1 MPLKRWRRLK
11 RTWQAMHKS
20 ETHQLKPIVI
30 VGGGPVGAVL
40 ALSLQQQGITFAMLE
55 AREKG
60 TSHQDKR
67 ALALS
72 YGSRLILEKL
82 NVWHVVE
89 ANATAINTIH
99 ISQRGSLGRT
109 KLTAAEHQLPAI
121 GYVVSYG
128 ALTQALDA
136 VLDTSSVIYGAE
148 ATHIQPS
155 SDMSTVSFKQTKTMQ
170 NLSAALL
177 VIADGG
183 RSLNDI
189 EGIQK
194 ETKEYGHDAL
204 VSKVTAELPHNNIA
218 YERFTPEGPMALL
231 PNGQSKNSQDFS
243 LVWTG
248 EKSKVDALLALDD
261 ATFLTQLHAAFGDRV
276 GKFLSIEKRMSFPL
290 KLSTLK
296 PSTAPHLV
304 VIGNAA
310 QTMHPVAGQ
319 GFNVGM
325 RDAWTLADL
334 IINTPASALGGA
346 EMLANYGK
354 QRKRDTRG
362 GLLFTDL
369 LVNVFSNDLIGVASL
384 RGAGLGM
391 LDLFK
396 PAKNLLV
403 SKMSFGK

>member
-1 MPLKRWRRLK
+1 MKQN
-11 RTWQAMHKS
+11 QA
-20 ETHQLKPIVI
+20 IVI

-40 ALSLQQQGITFAMLE
+40 ALSLQQQGIPFIMLE
-55 AREKG
+55 ARKQG
-60 TSHQDKR
+60 ASHQDKR

-99 ISQRGSLGRT
+99 ISQRGGLGRT
-109 KLTAAEHQLPAI
+109 KLSAVEHQLPAL

-128 ALTQALDA
+128 VLTQALDA
-136 VLDTSSVIYGAE
+136 MLDTSSVIYGAE

-155 SDMSTVSFKQTKTMQ
+155 AEISTVTFKQAETTQ
-170 NLSAALL
+170 NLSTALL
-177 VIADGG
+177 VVADGG

-189 EGIQK
+189 EGVQK

-204 VSKVTAELPHNNIA
+204 VTKVSTELPHNNIA

-231 PNGQSKNSQDFS
+231 PNSDEGFS

-296 PSTAPHLV
+296 SSTAPHLAGLHLAI
-304 VIGNAA
+304 IGNAA

-334 IINTPASALGGA
+334 IINTPQSALGSA
-346 EMLANYGK
+346 EMLDSYSR

-362 GLLFTDL
+362 GLLFTDI
-369 LVNVFSNDLIGVASL
+369 LVNVFSNDLIGVGSL

-403 SKMSFGK
+403 GKMSHGK